1 LEGLSG
7 NLKIDMEAKG
17 FEECKSILSF
27 TRYVRER
34 QDIGL
39 EAFVRDLMG
48 ENDFNEYQYM
58 SI

>member
-1 LEGLSG
+1 
-7 NLKIDMEAKG
+7 MEAKG